1 MQLGALHQVGRARST
16 GESDDKV
23 WLAFVNHA
31 LIANDPG
38 GAAVLGPIG
47 VKLSI
52 GDEPVARPGLRQ
64 AVGAGGGAVDQQSDW
79 LFGG

>member
-1 MQLGALHQVGRARST
+1 MQLGALHQVGRART
-16 GESDDKV
+16 ARESDDKV
-23 WLAFVNHA
+23 WLAFVNHV
-31 LIANDPG
+31 LIANNPS

-64 AVGAGGGAVDQQSDW
+64 TVDACGGAVD
-79 LFGG
+79 